1 MRYQIQGHTYDDIKI
16 LGLISKACSNVQLL
30 KMTKKKK
37 LSFKIANFRSR
48 SFYFYFLTIE
58 AEFLNKYEIC

>member
-30 KMTKKKK
+30 KMTKKKVE
-37 LSFKIANFRSR
+37 L
-48 SFYFYFLTIE
+48 
-58 AEFLNKYEIC
+58 